1 LDTSSKS
8 VLDKSYIF
16 DSNESSV
23 QYAQDWSKEFAPK
36 LVRTSSDGKVH
47 VDTKFS
53 RLLGKP
59 PLMVAGMTPTSVNET
74 FVSGA
79 RLTCLL
85 FHVSPVLTLSLPFF
99 SACINA
105 GYHCELAGGGHYNEA
120 AFRSR
125 VDKIM
130 EQISPGESVTV
141 NIMFLNAGQWGFQ
154 YPLVQVMRKEVC
166 IYLTMITPSF

>member
-1 LDTSSKS
+1 MGCSPSGTKVGYLLFEKRGKSKHLTALNHSEGSGVQILLGGGSVDTSSKS

-16 DSNESSV
+16 DSSESSV

-79 RLTCLL
+79 VSLL
-85 FHVSPVLTLSLPFF
+85 SSTPVRPAHILFLSSF
-99 SACINA
+99 SMHQRWVPLRV
-105 GYHCELAGGGHYNEA
+105 GRR
-120 AFRSR
+120 RSL
-125 VDKIM
+125 
-130 EQISPGESVTV
+130 Q
-141 NIMFLNAGQWGFQ
+141 
-154 YPLVQVMRKEVC
+154 
-166 IYLTMITPSF
+166 